1 MEAALSC
8 RVALAKPRNAAIS
21 ACSSQGGSMGNL
33 GLPECHGTLLSA
45 EATTDSTQNQLLGAL
60 SPPDREH
67 LLSNLE
73 PVTFSLGEVIC
84 EPRRRISSGYFLTD
98 SIVSLL
104 YTMESGC
111 TAEIGLVGNDGVVGV
126 PIFLGGESTCSW
138 AVVAVAGRG
147 FAIPANVLRE
157 EFSQRLGFQ
166 NTLLRYAQ
174 ALLTQ
179 VSQNAVCNRL
189 HSVEQRLCRWLLLCQ
204 RRTNRIE
211 LLMTQELI
219 AQMLGARRES
229 VTVAAGHLQDLG
241 LIHYCRG
248 HIRVLNLSGL
258 EASACECYRVIEEER
273 DRLFGRTGSWPVR
286 QPRKPIEEVG

>member
-1 MEAALSC
+1 
-8 RVALAKPRNAAIS
+8 
-21 ACSSQGGSMGNL
+21 MGNF
-33 GLPECHGTLLSA
+33 GLPECDRTLVAA
-45 EATTDSTQNQLLGAL
+45 EATTDSAQNQLLSAL
-60 SPPDREH
+60 SPADREH

-73 PVTFSLGEVIC
+73 PVTFSFGQVIC
-84 EPRRRISSGYFLTD
+84 APGRSIGSGYFLTD
-98 SIVSLL
+98 SVVSLL
-104 YTMESGC
+104 YTMESGS
-111 TAEIGLVGNDGVVGV
+111 TAEIGLVGNDGVVGI

-138 AVVAVAGRG
+138 AVVAVSGQG
-147 FAIPANVLRE
+147 LAIPANVLRK

-166 NTLLRYAQ
+166 NILLRYTQ

-189 HSVEQRLCRWLLLCQ
+189 HSIEQRLCRWLLLCQ
-204 RRTNRIE
+204 RRTNRLE

-219 AQMLGARRES
+219 AQMLGTRRES

-273 DRLFGRTGSWPVR
+273 NRLFGRKGPGRSGKHGNLSKKSAE
-286 QPRKPIEEVG
+286 QSS